1 MMNMGNADTLQ
12 ISIVVELVTVAVTL
26 LLTVITVFS
35 LYRKALK
42 DTKNR
47 IDDFEKSNE
56 ARFVSLENQQKL
68 IIDKLSYEES
78 QRNFV
83 IATSRS
89 TQSWNEKK
97 MCSHLKLEFE
107 VVDLIIRNFN
117 DFDDPDGILDY
128 KRYNIANL
136 LLKIINQNYSIGEEL
151 ATIIDCR
158 RTITRIMESIRMNPE
173 LSGKLKR
180 PNCLSDYSKLQAATE
195 NILFQAENGKTNFH
209 IDNLDDIERMAQ

>member
-1 MMNMGNADTLQ
+1 MNMGNADTLQ

-35 LYRKALK
+35 LYRKALN

-107 VVDLIIRNFN
+107 VVDLIIRKFN

-158 RTITRIMESIRMNPE
+158 RTITRIMES
-173 LSGKLKR
+173 
-180 PNCLSDYSKLQAATE
+180 
-195 NILFQAENGKTNFH
+195 
-209 IDNLDDIERMAQ
+209 

>member
-1 MMNMGNADTLQ
+1 MGNADTLQ

-35 LYRKALK
+35 LYRKALN

>member
-1 MMNMGNADTLQ
+1 MGNADTLQ

-35 LYRKALK
+35 LYRKALN

-68 IIDKLSYEES
+68 IINKLSYEES

>member
-35 LYRKALK
+35 LYRKALN

-158 RTITRIMESIRMNPE
+158 RTITRIMECIRMNPE

>member
-1 MMNMGNADTLQ
+1 MNMGNADTLQ

-35 LYRKALK
+35 LYRKALN

-68 IIDKLSYEES
+68 IINKLSYEES

-158 RTITRIMESIRMNPE
+158 RTITRIMECIRMNPE

>member
-1 MMNMGNADTLQ
+1 MNMGNADTLQ

-35 LYRKALK
+35 LYRKALN

-68 IIDKLSYEES
+68 IINKLSYEES

>member
-35 LYRKALK
+35 LYRKALN

>member
-1 MMNMGNADTLQ
+1 MNMGNADTLQ

-35 LYRKALK
+35 LYRKALN

-68 IIDKLSYEES
+68 IINKLSYEES

-136 LLKIINQNYSIGEEL
+136 LLKIINQNYRIGEEL

>member
-1 MMNMGNADTLQ
+1 MNMENADTLQ

-42 DTKNR
+42 DTKSR
-47 IDDFEKSNE
+47 IDDFEKPNE

-68 IIDKLSYEES
+68 IIGKLSYEES

-97 MCSHLKLEFE
+97 M
-107 VVDLIIRNFN
+107 
-117 DFDDPDGILDY
+117 
-128 KRYNIANL
+128 
-136 LLKIINQNYSIGEEL
+136 
-151 ATIIDCR
+151 
-158 RTITRIMESIRMNPE
+158 
-173 LSGKLKR
+173 
-180 PNCLSDYSKLQAATE
+180 
-195 NILFQAENGKTNFH
+195 
-209 IDNLDDIERMAQ
+209 

>member
-35 LYRKALK
+35 LYRKALN

-107 VVDLIIRNFN
+107 VIDLIIRKFN

-128 KRYNIANL
+128 KRYNIVNL

>member
-1 MMNMGNADTLQ
+1 MNMGNADTLQ

-35 LYRKALK
+35 LYRKALN

>member
-1 MMNMGNADTLQ
+1 MNMGNADTLQ

-35 LYRKALK
+35 LYRKALN

-107 VVDLIIRNFN
+107 VIDLIIRKFN

-128 KRYNIANL
+128 KRYNIVNL

>member
-1 MMNMGNADTLQ
+1 MNMGNADTLQ

-35 LYRKALK
+35 LYRKALN

-158 RTITRIMESIRMNPE
+158 RTITRIMECIRMNPE